1 MDPKLQF
8 WDIYIYIW
16 LNKPFFF
23 ESKIIS
29 CIKCLSLLHFTFCF
43 SSLSGMEIVL
53 RVQRLH
59 SSELQ
64 DPKGNVFLREGELVQ
79 SIPNCSNV

>member
-8 WDIYIYIW
+8 WDIYIY
-16 LNKPFFF
+16 LAEQTVFF

-64 DPKGNVFLREGELVQ
+64 DPAGNVFLREGELVQ
-79 SIPNCSNV
+79 SIPNWSNV